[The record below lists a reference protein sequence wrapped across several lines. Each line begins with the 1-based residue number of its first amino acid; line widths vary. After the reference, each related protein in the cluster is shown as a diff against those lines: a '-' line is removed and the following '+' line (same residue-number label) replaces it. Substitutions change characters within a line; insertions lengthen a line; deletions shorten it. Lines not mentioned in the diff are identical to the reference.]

1 MHLQQVVGVP
11 PVTGA
16 CGLRCGAGRRDA
28 TRGGAVRRLVQRSRR
43 GYSAQA
49 PPAKLVRLAHPTHI
63 RLTADLLQ
71 RLDLWRG
78 DRMSRA
84 TAIRV
89 LLEQALTR

>member
-1 MHLQQVVGVP
+1 M
-11 PVTGA
+11 
-16 CGLRCGAGRRDA
+16 
-28 TRGGAVRRLVQRSRR
+28 RRLVQRSRR

-71 RLDLWRG
+71 RLDRWRG

-89 LLEQALTR
+89 LLEQALKA